1 MVSQAEQEALI
12 WVVGISF
19 EILPAVLFLDCFAVL
34 FLLLTKSSRLRSNFE
49 FFPSL
54 LGVNIDI
61 EKAIILMTVLEKHFP
76 MLYIS
81 F

>member
-34 FLLLTKSSRLRSNFE
+34 CFVF
-49 FFPSL
+49 
-54 LGVNIDI
+54 VVD
-61 EKAIILMTVLEKHFP
+61 EKQ
-76 MLYIS
+76 
-81 F
+81 